1 MIRRNRRLRE
11 VPMLNTAS
19 LPDLIF
25 TVLFFF
31 MIVTHMRTT
40 TSKVQY
46 ALPQGTELKRL
57 VKKSAVTYIYI
68 GRDMPKTTRE
78 TSTVVSPNTSTAS
91 SMDVSAYKV
100 QLNNRVGTIDEV
112 ASFVANEKKR
122 MNPDDQVK
130 MTVSIKAD
138 RSTPMYVI
146 NAVKRAVRAGG
157 ATRIN
162 YSAERES
169 DKLKQNRLICCD
181 FHSFALSLQA
191 NYIIYKNVTS

>member
-68 GRDMPKTTRE
+68 GRAMPETTRE
-78 TSTVVSPNTSTAS
+78 TSSVASPNTSSAVSPNTSSAS

-100 QLNNRVGTIDEV
+100 QLNNRVGTIGEV

-169 DKLKQNRLICCD
+169 DKLKQ
-181 FHSFALSLQA
+181 
-191 NYIIYKNVTS
+191 K

>member
-40 TSKVQY
+40 TSKVKY

-68 GRDMPKTTRE
+68 GRDMPETTRE
-78 TSTVVSPNTSTAS
+78 TSTVASPNTSSAS

-100 QLNNRVGTIDEV
+100 QLNNRVGAIGEV

-169 DKLKQNRLICCD
+169 DKLKQ
-181 FHSFALSLQA
+181 
-191 NYIIYKNVTS
+191 K

>member
-40 TSKVQY
+40 TSKVKY

-68 GRDMPKTTRE
+68 GRDMPETTRE
-78 TSTVVSPNTSTAS
+78 TSSAALPNTSSASSSNTSTAS

-100 QLNNRVGTIDEV
+100 QLNNRVGTIGEV

-169 DKLKQNRLICCD
+169 DKLKQ
-181 FHSFALSLQA
+181 
-191 NYIIYKNVTS
+191 K

>member
-68 GRDMPKTTRE
+68 GRAMPETTRE
-78 TSTVVSPNTSTAS
+78 TSTVVSPNTSSAVLPNTSSAS

-100 QLNNRVGTIDEV
+100 QLNNRVGTIGEV

-169 DKLKQNRLICCD
+169 DKLKQ
-181 FHSFALSLQA
+181 
-191 NYIIYKNVTS
+191 K

>member
-40 TSKVQY
+40 TSKVKY

-68 GRDMPKTTRE
+68 GRAMPETTRE
-78 TSTVVSPNTSTAS
+78 
-91 SMDVSAYKV
+91 MSAYKV
-100 QLNNRVGTIDEV
+100 QLNNRVGSIDEV

-169 DKLKQNRLICCD
+169 DKLKQ
-181 FHSFALSLQA
+181 
-191 NYIIYKNVTS
+191 K

>member
-40 TSKVQY
+40 TSKVKY

-57 VKKSAVTYIYI
+57 AKKSAVTYIYI
-68 GRDMPKTTRE
+68 GRAMPETTRE
-78 TSTVVSPNTSTAS
+78 TSTVVSPNTSSAS
-91 SMDVSAYKV
+91 SMDVCAYKV
-100 QLNNRVGTIDEV
+100 QLNNRVGTIGEV

-169 DKLKQNRLICCD
+169 DKLKQ
-181 FHSFALSLQA
+181 
-191 NYIIYKNVTS
+191 K

>member
-40 TSKVQY
+40 TSKVKY

-68 GRDMPKTTRE
+68 GRDMSKTTRE
-78 TSTVVSPNTSTAS
+78 TSTVVSPNTSSAS

-100 QLNNRVGTIDEV
+100 QLNNRVGTIGEV

-169 DKLKQNRLICCD
+169 DKLKQ
-181 FHSFALSLQA
+181 
-191 NYIIYKNVTS
+191 K

>member
-11 VPMLNTAS
+11 VPILNTAS

-40 TSKVQY
+40 TSKVKY

-78 TSTVVSPNTSTAS
+78 TSTVVSHNTSSAS

-100 QLNNRVGTIDEV
+100 QLNNREGTIGEA

-169 DKLKQNRLICCD
+169 DKLKQ
-181 FHSFALSLQA
+181 
-191 NYIIYKNVTS
+191 K

>member
-11 VPMLNTAS
+11 VPILNTAS

-40 TSKVQY
+40 TSKVKY

-78 TSTVVSPNTSTAS
+78 TSTVVSHNTSSAVSPNTSSAS

-100 QLNNRVGTIDEV
+100 QLNNRVGTIGEV

-162 YSAERES
+162 YSAERKS
-169 DKLKQNRLICCD
+169 DKLKQ
-181 FHSFALSLQA
+181 
-191 NYIIYKNVTS
+191 K

>member
-11 VPMLNTAS
+11 VPILNTAS

-40 TSKVQY
+40 TSKVKY

-68 GRDMPKTTRE
+68 GRDMSKTTRE
-78 TSTVVSPNTSTAS
+78 TSTVVSHNTSSAS
-91 SMDVSAYKV
+91 LMDVSAYKV
-100 QLNNRVGTIDEV
+100 QLNNRVGTIGEV

-169 DKLKQNRLICCD
+169 DKLKQ
-181 FHSFALSLQA
+181 
-191 NYIIYKNVTS
+191 K

>member
-40 TSKVQY
+40 TSKVKY

-68 GRDMPKTTRE
+68 GRAMPETTRE
-78 TSTVVSPNTSTAS
+78 TSTVASPNTSSASSPNTSSAS

-100 QLNNRVGTIDEV
+100 QLNNRVGSIDEV

-169 DKLKQNRLICCD
+169 DKLKQ
-181 FHSFALSLQA
+181 
-191 NYIIYKNVTS
+191 K

>member
-40 TSKVQY
+40 TSKVKY

-57 VKKSAVTYIYI
+57 VKKSAVTSRYI
-68 GRDMPKTTRE
+68 GRAMPETTRE
-78 TSTVVSPNTSTAS
+78 TSTVASPNTSSAS

-100 QLNNRVGTIDEV
+100 QLNNRVGTIGEV

-169 DKLKQNRLICCD
+169 DKLKQKKVNL
-181 FHSFALSLQA
+181 L
-191 NYIIYKNVTS
+191 

>member
-40 TSKVQY
+40 TTKVKY

-78 TSTVVSPNTSTAS
+78 TSTVVSPNTSSASSPNTSTAS

-100 QLNNRVGTIDEV
+100 QLNNRVGTIGEV

-169 DKLKQNRLICCD
+169 DKLKQ
-181 FHSFALSLQA
+181 
-191 NYIIYKNVTS
+191 K

>member
-68 GRDMPKTTRE
+68 GRAMPETTRE
-78 TSTVVSPNTSTAS
+78 
-91 SMDVSAYKV
+91 MSAYKV
-100 QLNNRVGTIDEV
+100 QLNNRVGTIGEV

-146 NAVKRAVRAGG
+146 NAVKRAGG

-169 DKLKQNRLICCD
+169 DKLKQ
-181 FHSFALSLQA
+181 
-191 NYIIYKNVTS
+191 K

>member
-40 TSKVQY
+40 TSKVKY

-68 GRDMPKTTRE
+68 GRDMPKNTRE
-78 TSTVVSPNTSTAS
+78 TSTVASPNTSSAVSPNTSSAS

-100 QLNNRVGTIDEV
+100 QLNNRVGTIGEV

-157 ATRIN
+157 TTRIN

-169 DKLKQNRLICCD
+169 DKLKQ
-181 FHSFALSLQA
+181 
-191 NYIIYKNVTS
+191 K

>member
-78 TSTVVSPNTSTAS
+78 TSTVASPNTSSAVSPNTSSAS

-100 QLNNRVGTIDEV
+100 QLNNRVGTIGEV

-169 DKLKQNRLICCD
+169 DKLKQ
-181 FHSFALSLQA
+181 
-191 NYIIYKNVTS
+191 K

>member
-11 VPMLNTAS
+11 VPILNTAS

-68 GRDMPKTTRE
+68 GRAMPETTRE
-78 TSTVVSPNTSTAS
+78 
-91 SMDVSAYKV
+91 MSAYKV
-100 QLNNRVGTIDEV
+100 QLNNRVGTIGEV

-169 DKLKQNRLICCD
+169 DKLKQ
-181 FHSFALSLQA
+181 
-191 NYIIYKNVTS
+191 K

>member
-68 GRDMPKTTRE
+68 GRDMPETTRE
-78 TSTVVSPNTSTAS
+78 TSTVASPNTSSAS

-100 QLNNRVGTIDEV
+100 QLNNRVGTIGEV

-122 MNPDDQVK
+122 MTPDDQVK

-169 DKLKQNRLICCD
+169 DKLKQ
-181 FHSFALSLQA
+181 
-191 NYIIYKNVTS
+191 K

>member
-11 VPMLNTAS
+11 VPILNTAS

-40 TSKVQY
+40 TSKVKY

-78 TSTVVSPNTSTAS
+78 TSTVASPNTSSASSPNTSTAS

-100 QLNNRVGTIDEV
+100 QLNNRVGTIGEV

-138 RSTPMYVI
+138 RSIPMYVI

-169 DKLKQNRLICCD
+169 DKLKQ
-181 FHSFALSLQA
+181 
-191 NYIIYKNVTS
+191 K

>member
-68 GRDMPKTTRE
+68 GRAMPETTRE
-78 TSTVVSPNTSTAS
+78 TSTVVSPNTSSAVSPNTSSAS

-100 QLNNRVGTIDEV
+100 QLNNRVDTIGEV

-169 DKLKQNRLICCD
+169 DKLKQ
-181 FHSFALSLQA
+181 
-191 NYIIYKNVTS
+191 K

>member
-40 TSKVQY
+40 TSKVKY

-68 GRDMPKTTRE
+68 GCAMPETTRE
-78 TSTVVSPNTSTAS
+78 
-91 SMDVSAYKV
+91 MSAYKV
-100 QLNNRVGTIDEV
+100 QLNNRVGTIGEV

-169 DKLKQNRLICCD
+169 DKLKQ
-181 FHSFALSLQA
+181 
-191 NYIIYKNVTS
+191 K

>member
-40 TSKVQY
+40 TSKVKY

-68 GRDMPKTTRE
+68 GRAMPKTTRE
-78 TSTVVSPNTSTAS
+78 TSTVVSPNTSSAS

-169 DKLKQNRLICCD
+169 DKLKQ
-181 FHSFALSLQA
+181 
-191 NYIIYKNVTS
+191 K

>member
-40 TSKVQY
+40 TSKVKY

-68 GRDMPKTTRE
+68 GRVMPETTRE
-78 TSTVVSPNTSTAS
+78 TSTVVSPNTSSAS

-100 QLNNRVGTIDEV
+100 QLNNRVGTIGEV

-169 DKLKQNRLICCD
+169 DKLKQ
-181 FHSFALSLQA
+181 
-191 NYIIYKNVTS
+191 K

>member
-11 VPMLNTAS
+11 VPILNTAS

-40 TSKVQY
+40 TSKVKY

-68 GRDMPKTTRE
+68 GRAMPETTRE
-78 TSTVVSPNTSTAS
+78 TSTVVSPNTSSAS

-169 DKLKQNRLICCD
+169 DKLKQ
-181 FHSFALSLQA
+181 
-191 NYIIYKNVTS
+191 K

>member
-11 VPMLNTAS
+11 VPILNTAS

-57 VKKSAVTYIYI
+57 AKKSAVTYIYI
-68 GRDMPKTTRE
+68 GRAMPETTRE
-78 TSTVVSPNTSTAS
+78 
-91 SMDVSAYKV
+91 MSAYKV

-169 DKLKQNRLICCD
+169 DKLKQ
-181 FHSFALSLQA
+181 
-191 NYIIYKNVTS
+191 K

>member
-40 TSKVQY
+40 TSKVKY

-78 TSTVVSPNTSTAS
+78 TSTVASHNTSSAVSPNTSSAS

-100 QLNNRVGTIDEV
+100 QLNNRVGSIDEV

-169 DKLKQNRLICCD
+169 DKLKQ
-181 FHSFALSLQA
+181 
-191 NYIIYKNVTS
+191 K

>member
-68 GRDMPKTTRE
+68 GRAMPETTRE
-78 TSTVVSPNTSTAS
+78 
-91 SMDVSAYKV
+91 MSAYKV
-100 QLNNRVGTIDEV
+100 QLNNRVGTIGEV

-130 MTVSIKAD
+130 MTV
-138 RSTPMYVI
+138 
-146 NAVKRAVRAGG
+146 
-157 ATRIN
+157 
-162 YSAERES
+162 
-169 DKLKQNRLICCD
+169 
-181 FHSFALSLQA
+181 
-191 NYIIYKNVTS
+191 

>member
-68 GRDMPKTTRE
+68 GRDMPKNTRE
-78 TSTVVSPNTSTAS
+78 TSTVASPNTSSAVSPNTSSAS

-169 DKLKQNRLICCD
+169 DKLKQ
-181 FHSFALSLQA
+181 
-191 NYIIYKNVTS
+191 K

>member
-40 TSKVQY
+40 TSKVKY

-57 VKKSAVTYIYI
+57 VKKSVVTYIYI

-78 TSTVVSPNTSTAS
+78 TSTVASPNTSSAVSPNTSSAS

-100 QLNNRVGTIDEV
+100 QLNNRVGTIGEV

-169 DKLKQNRLICCD
+169 DKLKQ
-181 FHSFALSLQA
+181 
-191 NYIIYKNVTS
+191 K

>member
-46 ALPQGTELKRL
+46 VLPQGTELKRL

-68 GRDMPKTTRE
+68 GRAMPETTRE
-78 TSTVVSPNTSTAS
+78 TSTVVSHNTSSAS

-169 DKLKQNRLICCD
+169 DKLKQ
-181 FHSFALSLQA
+181 
-191 NYIIYKNVTS
+191 K

>member
-40 TSKVQY
+40 TSKVKY

-68 GRDMPKTTRE
+68 GRAMPETTRE
-78 TSTVVSPNTSTAS
+78 TSTVASPNTSSAASPNTSSAS

-100 QLNNRVGTIDEV
+100 QLNNRVGTIGEV

-169 DKLKQNRLICCD
+169 DKLKQ
-181 FHSFALSLQA
+181 
-191 NYIIYKNVTS
+191 K

>member
-40 TSKVQY
+40 TSKVKY

-100 QLNNRVGTIDEV
+100 QLNNRVGSIDEV

-169 DKLKQNRLICCD
+169 DKLKQ
-181 FHSFALSLQA
+181 
-191 NYIIYKNVTS
+191 K

>member
-40 TSKVQY
+40 TSKVKY

-68 GRDMPKTTRE
+68 GRAMPETTRE
-78 TSTVVSPNTSTAS
+78 TSTVVSPNTSSAVSPNTSSAS

-100 QLNNRVGTIDEV
+100 QLNNRVGTIGEV

-146 NAVKRAVRAGG
+146 NAVKKAVRAGG
-157 ATRIN
+157 ATRIY

-169 DKLKQNRLICCD
+169 DKLKQ
-181 FHSFALSLQA
+181 
-191 NYIIYKNVTS
+191 K

>member
-40 TSKVQY
+40 TSKVKY

-68 GRDMPKTTRE
+68 GRAMPETTRE
-78 TSTVVSPNTSTAS
+78 
-91 SMDVSAYKV
+91 MSAYKV
-100 QLNNRVGTIDEV
+100 QLNNRVGTIGEV

-169 DKLKQNRLICCD
+169 DKLKQ
-181 FHSFALSLQA
+181 
-191 NYIIYKNVTS
+191 K

>member
-40 TSKVQY
+40 TSKVKY

-78 TSTVVSPNTSTAS
+78 TSTVASHNTSSAS

-169 DKLKQNRLICCD
+169 DKLKQ
-181 FHSFALSLQA
+181 
-191 NYIIYKNVTS
+191 K

>member
-11 VPMLNTAS
+11 VPILNTAS

-40 TSKVQY
+40 TSSKVKY

-78 TSTVVSPNTSTAS
+78 TSTVASPNTSSAVSPNTSSAS

-100 QLNNRVGTIDEV
+100 QLNNRVGTIGEV

-169 DKLKQNRLICCD
+169 DKLKQ
-181 FHSFALSLQA
+181 
-191 NYIIYKNVTS
+191 K

>member
-40 TSKVQY
+40 TSKVKY

-57 VKKSAVTYIYI
+57 AKKSAVTYIYI
-68 GRDMPKTTRE
+68 GRAMPETTRE
-78 TSTVVSPNTSTAS
+78 TSSAASPNTSSAVLSNTSSAS

-169 DKLKQNRLICCD
+169 DKLKQ
-181 FHSFALSLQA
+181 
-191 NYIIYKNVTS
+191 K

>member
-40 TSKVQY
+40 TSKVKY

-78 TSTVVSPNTSTAS
+78 TSTVASPNTSSAVLPNTSSAS

-100 QLNNRVGTIDEV
+100 QLNNRVGTIGEV

-169 DKLKQNRLICCD
+169 DKLKQ
-181 FHSFALSLQA
+181 
-191 NYIIYKNVTS
+191 K